1 MFVDVYGLV
10 VYMPIIS
17 LVNVVIDCH
26 SHPSNTSLVV
36 YNYEPQKA
44 SYPFL
49 RVQLGDVVQVLEENA
64 GWYRGF
70 CVRDKHSK
78 GVFPSSHVQ
87 LKDCTLQNPG

>member
-1 MFVDVYGLV
+1 MQHHITKLNWVCW
-10 VYMPIIS
+10 S
-17 LVNVVIDCH
+17 LFPSQFNIDLL
-26 SHPSNTSLVV
+26 SDSNSVL

-49 RVQLGDVVQVLEENA
+49 RLKLGDVVQVLEENT

-78 GVFPSSHVQ
+78 GVFPSSHIQ